1 MISLGQMFIYAL
13 VIIAYMFPMTK
24 IVMRTG
30 FSPLFSLLL
39 LVPVVNI
46 LALYYLAFARWP
58 NQDE

>member
-1 MISLGQMFIYAL
+1 MISLGQMFIYVL